1 MMEALAPHLDLLR
14 HQLDARQCA
23 ALLVIADSAH
33 DPDIALFTGNA
44 HLRRCLLIAAPG
56 KPVHLAFFSPLER
69 EEAAATRLRCITPEQ
84 LDLVRWEREIRDP
97 AERLATVLEQALW
110 RAGVAPGRLALAGHA
125 GVGEVN
131 AACRLLQREGWS
143 FDSGHD
149 IVLRLRKTKTVD
161 QLRRLRRA
169 ATGTMAAFRQVAEML
184 TFSRPDPRAGGSS
197 KESRGAEL
205 WLGDERLTVSRL
217 RGAIAMTLAAEGLE
231 QPEGNIVAPAEEGA
245 VPHNAGS
252 ADRVIRVGETLIVD
266 LFPGHGVFADCTRTF
281 CVPEARTGKVPA
293 HIQRA
298 HDLVLA
304 ALRRAH
310 LEARPGVR
318 GWDLQEATCRGFEA
332 AGFATALSDPH
343 TRTGYVHGLGHGVGL
358 DVHEFPSFRQQAGEE
373 GVLDVGDVFT
383 LEPGLYDPEAGY
395 AVRLEDLVWLGPEGV
410 ENLTP
415 LPYELDPRAW
425 VG

>member
-1 MMEALAPHLDLLR
+1 MEALAPHLDLLR
-14 HQLDARQCA
+14 SQLEARQCS
-23 ALLVIADSAH
+23 ALLVVADSAH
-33 DPDIALFTGNA
+33 DPDIALFTGSA

-56 KPVHLAFFSPLER
+56 KPVHLAYFSPLER
-69 EEAAATRLRCITPEQ
+69 EEAASTRLRCITPEQ
-84 LDLVRWEREIRDP
+84 LDLVRWERELRDP
-97 AERLATVLEQALW
+97 AERLAAVVEQALW

-131 AACRLLQREGWS
+131 AACRLLHRDGWS
-143 FDSGHD
+143 FASGHD
-149 IVLRLRKTKTVD
+149 IVLRLRKTKTAD

-184 TFSRPDPRAGGSS
+184 TFSRPVEEQGH
-197 KESRGAEL
+197 EL

-252 ADRVIRVGETLIVD
+252 ADRVLRSGETLIVD
-266 LFPGHGVFADCTRTF
+266 LFPGNGVFADCTRTF
-281 CVPEARTGKVPA
+281 CVADPATGQLPE
-293 HIQRA
+293 HIRRA
-298 HDLVLA
+298 HELVLA
-304 ALRRAH
+304 ALHHAH
-310 LEARPGVR
+310 VNARPGVR
-318 GWDLQEATCRGFEA
+318 GWDLQEATCRAFEA
-332 AGFATALSDPH
+332 VGFASTLSDPH
-343 TRTGYVHGLGHGVGL
+343 TRSGYVHGLGHGVGL
-358 DVHEFPSFRQQAGEE
+358 EVHEFPSFRQQAEDE
-373 GVLDVGDVFT
+373 GVLEVGDVFT
-383 LEPGLYDPEAGY
+383 LEPGLYDPDAGY

-425 VG
+425 MG